1 MLIEGVESIYPS
13 AGSSYESNTEKLEYT
28 DFLTLFIAQL
38 QNQDPMNPLDS
49 AEFTAQLA
57 QFSNVE
63 QLYQVNANLSGIQE
77 TLNSQEQQDYI
88 DIIGKTVKIEGNR
101 IQIEGGKVQSGLYQ
115 LEGRADVS
123 VDIFNGD
130 GMKIRTLQVG
140 PQNEGE
146 HEVEWDG
153 RNDSGASVEDGSY
166 FFEVVAKDQEGN
178 WVTSNLYISG
188 EVTGLKYE
196 YGLPYLM
203 LGDKLVSVENTIVEV
218 SQSNAGGS

>member
-1 MLIEGVESIYPS
+1 MLTEGVGSIYPN
-13 AGSSYESNTEKLEYT
+13 AGTTSDSNTEKLEYT

-88 DIIGKTVKIEGNR
+88 DLIGKTVKIEGNR
-101 IQIEGGKVQSGLYQ
+101 IQIEDGKVQSGSYQ
-115 LEGRADVS
+115 LEDRADVI
-123 VDIFNGD
+123 VDVFNSD
-130 GMKIRTLQVG
+130 GMKVRTLRPG
-140 PQNEGE
+140 FKNGGE
-146 HEVEWDG
+146 HNLEWDG
-153 RNDSGASVEDGSY
+153 KNDNGERVEDGSY
-166 FFEVVAKDQEGN
+166 FFDVVAKDSRGN

-188 EVTGLKYE
+188 EITGLKYE

-203 LGDKLVSVENTIVEV
+203 LGDKLISVESTIVEV
-218 SQSNAGGS
+218 R